1 MLSGVRVALRAGALL
16 AAAVLC
22 AACTTPQRA
31 EQGKLVIQVANASG
45 EAAAKADAKPLHGAM
60 EVGQR
65 LEIRLGANAGTGYVW
80 RLAGPAPANMA
91 MDSTDPAGVVTPA
104 PGADGKPGAG
114 TITTFAMTAIS
125 QGDAKLRFTLLRPWE
140 KQTQPDRRVDIHVTV
155 SVPEKKKS

>member
-1 MLSGVRVALRAGALL
+1 MLSAVGAAARTGALL
-16 AAAVLC
+16 AAAALC
-22 AACTTPQRA
+22 AACATPQRS
-31 EQGKLVIQVANASG
+31 EQGKLVIQVAKATG
-45 EAAAKADAKPLHGAM
+45 EAAAKADAKPILGAM

-80 RLAGPAPANMA
+80 QLAGPAPANMA

-114 TITTFAMTAIS
+114 TITTYAMTAIS
-125 QGDAKLRFTLLRPWE
+125 QGDAKLRFMLLRPWE

-155 SVPEKKKS
+155 SVPDKKAD